1 MSKHKNTDAVY
12 DARSLGTAKVLFLGL
27 QHLFAMF
34 GATVLVPA
42 MVIIYLLCSLILGN
56 KPRGWVLLCAMIIW
70 IIFIIG
76 LFTTAIST
84 VNSMGVDEVERIMKH
99 DWDDTIIDEPIDSL
113 EYMRLLNDPN
123 ATEI

>member
-1 MSKHKNTDAVY
+1 
-12 DARSLGTAKVLFLGL
+12 
-27 QHLFAMF
+27 
-34 GATVLVPA
+34 
-42 MVIIYLLCSLILGN
+42 
-56 KPRGWVLLCAMIIW
+56 MIIW

-84 VNSMGVDEVERIMKH
+84 VNSMSTDEVERIMKH